1 MTIFDITEF
10 AKTHSLPFY
19 LFDEQLFE
27 DNMHRLVDTF
37 QSVYPRY
44 HVAYSFKTNYTPYI
58 CRLVKENGGY
68 AEVVSD
74 MEYTLAKRLGYEN
87 NKIIYN
93 GPFKGALLEEHL
105 LFGGIVNVDNYNECE
120 RICALASSH
129 PEQEFKIGLRLN
141 LDLGA
146 GFISRFG
153 MVEDSEDMLRS
164 VELIKMHKNL
174 HVVGMHCH
182 IKAPRD
188 PEAWNRRSEIMIAAA
203 DKYVEGIP
211 EYISLGSGMVPG
223 EYSQYAEEY
232 DEFKPTYKEFAEA
245 MFAPFI
251 EHYPKDKCPVVY
263 TEPGRALITRY
274 IRFYAKVDNFK
285 EVRGRK
291 LATTNGSFYNLG
303 EIYSQARIPIV
314 VNHLSEGN
322 HYDKIDIMG
331 YTCLEQDV
339 MFPSYEGNL
348 AVGDIIEFRN
358 VGGYSI
364 VYKPQFIYPQCP
376 MYTLHSDGTTDI
388 IMRQETA
395 DDVFAKFVD

>member
-1 MTIFDITEF
+1 MDFNVKEF
-10 AKTHSLPFY
+10 AKKHSVPFY
-19 LFDEQLFE
+19 LFDEQLFL
-27 DNMHRLVDTF
+27 DNMDRLSTTF
-37 QSVYPRY
+37 QSVYPDY

-58 CRLVKENGGY
+58 CQLVKENGGY

-74 MEYTLAKRLGYEN
+74 MEYALARKLGYV
-87 NKIIYN
+87 NKMIIYN

-105 LFGGIVNVDNYNECE
+105 LAGGIVNADNYNECE
-120 RICALASSH
+120 RICALAESH
-129 PEQEFKIGLRLN
+129 PEKDFKIGLRLN

-164 VELIKMHKNL
+164 VELIKKHRNL

-188 PEAWNRRSEIMIAAA
+188 PEAWNRRSKIMIAAA

-223 EYSQYAEEY
+223 EYSQYADDFENY
-232 DEFKPTYKEFAEA
+232 KPTYQEFADK

-251 EHYPKDKCPVVY
+251 EHYPADKRPIVF

-274 IRFYAKVDNFK
+274 IRFFAKVDNFK

-291 LATTNGSFYNLG
+291 LATTNGSFHNIG
-303 EIYSQARIPIV
+303 EIYSQARIPIIV
-314 VNHLSEGN
+314 HHNSEGKY
-322 HYDKIDIMG
+322 YDKIDIMG

-339 MFPSYEGNL
+339 MFPAYEGKL
-348 AVGDIIEFRN
+348 AVGDYIEFRN

-376 MYTLHSDGTTDI
+376 MYTLHHDGKTDL
-388 IMRQETA
+388 IMRQETV
-395 DDVFAKFVD
+395 DDVLVKFI

>member
-1 MTIFDITEF
+1 MDFNIVDFS
-10 AKTHSLPFY
+10 KTHKIPFY
-19 LFDEQLFE
+19 LFDEQNFL
-27 DNMHRLVDTF
+27 DNMNRLSSAF
-37 QSVYPRY
+37 QSVYPNY

-58 CRLVKENGGY
+58 CKLVKENGGY

-74 MEYTLAKRLGYEN
+74 MEYALACKLGFEN
-87 NKIIYN
+87 KKIIYN
-93 GPFKGALLEEHL
+93 GPFKGSLYDEHL
-105 LFGGIVNVDNYNECE
+105 LLGGIANVDNYNECE
-120 RICALASSH
+120 RVYMLAKSY
-129 PEQEFKIGLRLN
+129 PNQQFKIGLRLN

-153 MVEDSEDMLRS
+153 MEDDSED
-164 VELIKMHKNL
+164 IKKCMEIIKKTDNL

-188 PEAWNRRSEIMIAAA
+188 PEAWKRRSEIMISAA

-223 EYSQYAEEY
+223 EYSQYAEDY
-232 DEFKPTYKEFAEA
+232 ADYKPTYQEFADA
-245 MFAPFI
+245 LFAPFI
-251 EHYPKDKCPVVY
+251 EHYPENKRPLVF

-291 LATTNGSFYNLG
+291 LATTNGSFHNLG
-303 EIYSQARIPIV
+303 EIYSQARIPVIV
-314 VNHLSEGN
+314 HHLSEGKC
-322 HYDKIDIMG
+322 YEKIDIMG

-339 MFPSYEGNL
+339 MFPSYNGNL

-376 MYTLHSDGTTDI
+376 MYTLHKDGSI
-388 IMRQETA
+388 EEIMRQETI
-395 DDVFAKFVD
+395 DDVFAKFVK